1 MHVALFRLQVQTPRV
16 TQLLARCEAVPLY
29 LPMFPIPLGFARG
42 WACAG
47 LDRVRCGRAGT
58 VLRVYSSKT
67 PVPGGAGTHVR
78 GLIECVNYVC

>member
-1 MHVALFRLQVQTPRV
+1 MHVALFRLKVQTPRV
-16 TQLLARCEAVPLY
+16 TELLARREAVLLY

-58 VLRVYSSKT
+58 VLRVFSSKT
-67 PVPGGAGTHVR
+67 PGSGRSRDTQQYR
-78 GLIECVNYVC
+78 